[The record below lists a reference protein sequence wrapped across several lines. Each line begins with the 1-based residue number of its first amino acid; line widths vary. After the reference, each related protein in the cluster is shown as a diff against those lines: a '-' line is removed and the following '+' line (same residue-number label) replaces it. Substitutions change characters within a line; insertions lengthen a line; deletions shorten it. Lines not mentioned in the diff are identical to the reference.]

1 VLKSQLECA
10 QRRRNNRLSEGRQ
23 TDDGTIDV
31 CDERKVVLVDA
42 DAVVDAPSQVEAM
55 VNAVVGYEVK
65 PEKRKSSD
73 CNLNTDGIS
82 K

>member
-10 QRRRNNRLSEGRQ
+10 QRRRNNSLSERRQ

-42 DAVVDAPSQVEAM
+42 DAVVDAPRQVEAM
-55 VNAVVGYEVK
+55 VNAVVGHEVK
-65 PEKRKSSD
+65 SEKRKSSD
-73 CNLNTDGIS
+73 CNLTTDEIS